1 MQVNLNNFVGQIAR
15 TDVKPKTPPES
26 KAVLDRADFNSA
38 ADLNRSLQNLPDVR
52 VEEVDRASKLVQD
65 VNYPPPYA
73 MLRIARLLAIN
84 LDSASE

>member
-1 MQVNLNNFVGQIAR
+1 MHVNPNNFVGQIAG
-15 TDVKPKTPPES
+15 TDVKPQTSPES

-38 ADLNRSLQNLPDVR
+38 ANLNRSLQNLPDVR
-52 VEEVDRASKLVQD
+52 AEEVDRASKLVQD

-84 LDSASE
+84 LGPDSE